1 MDLTLYRSELNYPTL
16 TVERNINDSKVLMP
30 VYGGVGGE
38 VTAIMTYTFQHL
50 ITGSGDLSS
59 MLEGVAAVEMHHMEL
74 LGKAI
79 TALGGYPIIGGRTY
93 WNGSCVNYTLDP
105 KKFLKQNVVA
115 EENAIL
121 SYERA
126 ILNLN
131 QDSLKLMI
139 ERIILDEEIHIKLFK
154 EFLSSI

>member
-1 MDLTLYRSELNYPTL
+1 MGLNLYKSELAYPVVS
-16 TVERNINDSKVLMP
+16 VEKNLGDSKVLMP

-38 VTAIMTYTFQHL
+38 ITAIMTYTYQHF
-50 ITGSGDLSS
+50 ITENKELSL
-59 MLEGVAAVEMHHMEL
+59 MLEGVSAVEMHHMEL

-79 TALGGYPIIGGRTY
+79 TALGGYPVIGGRTY
-93 WNGSCVNYTLDP
+93 WNGSSVNYTLDP
-105 KKFLKQNVVA
+105 KRFLKQNVIA

-126 ILNLN
+126 ILNLS
-131 QDSLKLMI
+131 QDSLKLML

-154 EFLSSI
+154 EFLNSI